1 MGFRKEIS
9 FRNPKVQIRN
19 RMVLKYV
26 LKNFSRR
33 KVRTILMILSLLV
46 STGLIVTLS
55 ATVETVRQSNVDLI
69 ASAVG
74 RYDLAVS
81 KKDTS
86 SEPFLVVSE
95 TSPQVLGADESITAV
110 YPRIQADIEFTV
122 NGNLGRGTLLALD
135 PATDDIGYVD
145 IVEGEYVLGDGQT
158 AVLEDTARNFSLGVG
173 DAVDISYSFPL
184 PREAGQPE
192 LAGAS
197 QRRTTQR
204 FTVSAIVRQDGVTDA
219 GVRTGFIVAL
229 ADAQAWLNLPDRA
242 QLLIG
247 TVDPGLYE
255 TNNAEVAALRVREV
269 VGAIQQRLGDEYD
282 YALVKAA
289 ALDGAA
295 QGFLAI
301 QALINTYGLIALGV
315 VGLLVHTLVL
325 TNVQEQRRD
334 MAVLR
339 ILGSQRNL
347 LFRLVIA
354 EVLVIGAVGVGLG
367 VGLGQLI
374 TAYIVVPII
383 QNQFVQQGLNPSL
396 TPQLTVTAVLPAIF
410 AAFVVLII
418 SSIKPA
424 QDAARTKVMHAI
436 NPGVADNIQLE
447 DLERLRERR
456 PDAKIFFGGLALML
470 IFGLIAGFQA
480 VDAFGG
486 PALEVAFIL
495 LALGLLVL
503 GLGLMFF
510 ITTIPFERFVLFVM
524 RLIFPRLTYFAR
536 RNVGR
541 GQLRNT
547 LISLLVLFSGVLPS
561 FFATQ
566 LALENAN
573 YETTTRLDMGAP
585 VNITSFGFF
594 GGGENSERLSPSFVA
609 DELGSVPGLT
619 NLVALSYGYET
630 RVRDSVGLRSAQTT
644 VVGVNG
650 RLNDVLFADMV
661 EFAAG
666 SPAALDDLLT
676 SADGVII
683 SEGLAAHLA
692 VELGDRVT
700 LTGEGLDHL
709 AAVRILGIAR
719 RIPGFDDIG
728 RSRLEAA
735 NESTILMSMP
745 GFRGL
750 ITPLSNPLPPPDE
763 PVFVRVLAAL
773 APDTEAMAVASEIG
787 ERYGLDYG
795 FWARFLEIQLEFNAE
810 AQATQRILL
819 LVLTVISF
827 TTAVFGVFAVIY
839 VTIYAR
845 RLEIGMMKAMGMLR
859 RELTGMLIVEA
870 IAMTLGAALA
880 GIAAGASMGYVSF
893 YGQRVLQ
900 QQPVAFAIDTTVMP
914 FIVFMVVLASVLGA
928 AFSARRI
935 VKKQAVDILRM
946 Q

>member
-1 MGFRKEIS
+1 
-9 FRNPKVQIRN
+9 
-19 RMVLKYV
+19 MVLKYV

-46 STGLIVTLS
+46 STALIVTMS

-74 RYDLAVS
+74 RYDIAIS
-81 KKDTS
+81 KTDTS
-86 SEPFLVVSE
+86 SDPFLMVDE
-95 TSPQVLGADESITAV
+95 TVPLVMTADQRVTAV
-110 YPRIQADIEFTV
+110 YPRLESDIEF
-122 NGNLGRGTLLALD
+122 NAGAAIGRGTLLALD
-135 PATDDIGYVD
+135 PAVDDVGFVD
-145 IVEGEYVLGDGQT
+145 VVAGEYKLGDGQT
-158 AVLEDTARNFSLGVG
+158 AVLEETALNYNLSVG

-184 PREAGQPE
+184 PREAGHPE

-197 QRRTTQR
+197 QRRSSER
-204 FTVSAIVRQDGVTDA
+204 FTISAIVRQDGITDS
-219 GVRTGFIVAL
+219 GVRAGFIVAL
-229 ADAQAWLNLPDRA
+229 SDVQAWLNLPGQA
-242 QLLIG
+242 QRLIVV
-247 TVDPGLYE
+247 VDSALYQ
-255 TNNAEVAALRVREV
+255 TNNAEVAALRVRSV
-269 VGAIQQRLGDEYD
+269 ARAVQQQLGDEYS
-282 YALVKAA
+282 YTLVKAA
-289 ALDGAA
+289 ALDGMA

-301 QALINTYGLIALGV
+301 QALINTYGLIALGI
-315 VGLLVHTLVL
+315 VGLLVHTLVM

-339 ILGSQRNL
+339 ILGGQRNL
-347 LFRLVIA
+347 LFGLVIV

-383 QNQFVQQGLNPSL
+383 EGQLLQQGGMVVHIA
-396 TPQLTVTAVLPAIF
+396 PQVSVTAVLPAIIS
-410 AAFVVLII
+410 AFVVLIL

-447 DLERLRERR
+447 DLAQLRERR
-456 PDAKIFFGGLALML
+456 PDAKLFFGGLALML

-486 PALEVAFIL
+486 PALEVMFVL
-495 LALGLLVL
+495 LALALLVL

-524 RLIFPRLTYFAR
+524 GFIFPRVTYFAR

-561 FFATQ
+561 FLATQ
-566 LALENAN
+566 MALENAN
-573 YETTTRLDMGAP
+573 YETSARLDMGAP
-585 VNITSFGFF
+585 VNLHFF
-594 GGGENSERLSPSFVA
+594 GSRSGGVNSDRLAPSFVYGNIGA
-609 DELGSVPGLT
+609 VPGMGQ
-619 NLVALSYGYET
+619 LVGISYAYT
-630 RVRDSVGLRSAQTT
+630 SRAADSVGLRSARVTA
-644 VVGVNG
+644 VGIDG
-650 RLNDVLFADMV
+650 RLNDVLFSDMV
-661 EFAAG
+661 EFASG
-666 SPAALDDLLT
+666 SAASLDEIQTDPN
-676 SADGVII
+676 AIII
-683 SEGLAAHLA
+683 SEGLAELLA
-692 VELGDRVT
+692 VSLGDT
-700 LTGEGLDHL
+700 IKLTGEGLDHI
-709 AAVRILGIAR
+709 ANARIVGIAR
-719 RIPGFDDIG
+719 RIPGFSNIG

-735 NESTILMSMP
+735 NNSTVLMSLE
-745 GFRGL
+745 GFRNL
-750 ITPLSNPLPPPDE
+750 VTALNAPIPAPDD
-763 PVFVRVLAAL
+763 PIFVQVLANLTPNAN
-773 APDTEAMAVASEIG
+773 PDDVAKEMG
-787 ERYGLDYG
+787 ERYGLEYY
-795 FWARFLEIQLEFNAE
+795 FWSRFLPIELESNAR
-810 AQATQRILL
+810 AQATQRIFL

-845 RLEIGMMKAMGMLR
+845 RLEIGMMKAVGMLR
-859 RELTGMLIVEA
+859 RELTGMLVVES

-893 YGQRVLQ
+893 YGQRALQ
-900 QQPVAFAIDTTVMP
+900 QQPSNFAIDTTVMP